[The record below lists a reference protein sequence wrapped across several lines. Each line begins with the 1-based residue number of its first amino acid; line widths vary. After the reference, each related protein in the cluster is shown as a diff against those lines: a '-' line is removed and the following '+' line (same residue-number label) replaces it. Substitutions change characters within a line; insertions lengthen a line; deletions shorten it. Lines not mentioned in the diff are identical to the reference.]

1 MHGTKN
7 SIHPLT
13 YRYCQ
18 GGPAKGTDMNL
29 MSAAFDLVHL
39 FNKSGK
45 ADVIRAKKAL
55 NCLWCHSLQHSDNSP
70 WSVDW
75 KCSLHML
82 DIFSRKKVKS
92 NLIFFLSTSCKKKQ
106 KLLLVYTQSLVLN
119 ASCSVL
125 SCSRDDFRT
134 KFSQSFEGNFC
145 PIRTRGRPCKGA
157 RVCQAK
163 VTSSSWWSR
172 ARAFINVRYLNRHQ
186 NSEYFPDLPKQM
198 ALVLF
203 FSSET
208 CTEFALQLKHCYG
221 HTCNKWTLT
230 YGPSNIET
238 LHIRPLLKAEWQSF

>member
-1 MHGTKN
+1 MEQKTPSTPWLTGIVRVNQQKPPTW
-7 SIHPLT
+7 IWCQQPLIWFT
-13 YRYCQ
+13 
-18 GGPAKGTDMNL
+18 
-29 MSAAFDLVHL
+29 
-39 FNKSGK
+39 
-45 ADVIRAKKAL
+45 
-55 NCLWCHSLQHSDNSP
+55 
-70 WSVDW
+70 
-75 KCSLHML
+75 
-82 DIFSRKKVKS
+82 
-92 NLIFFLSTSCKKKQ
+92 
-106 KLLLVYTQSLVLN
+106 LVLN
-119 ASCSVL
+119 ASCSVP
-125 SCSRDDFRT
+125 SCSQDDFRT

-145 PIRTRGRPCKGA
+145 PIRTRGRPCEGA

-172 ARAFINVRYLNRHQ
+172 GRAFISLRYLNRHQ